1 VALERSENCEF
12 SRDECVSSLVDVRS
26 PNLRAALFA
35 ALHKDLRLAAQNEA
49 TRRFRFASRS
59 ASHICDFRT

>member
-12 SRDECVSSLVDVRS
+12 SRGECVSSLVDVRS

-49 TRRFRFASRS
+49 TRLCIA
-59 ASHICDFRT
+59 